1 MLSFVDIDREH
12 DLAYIL
18 LRPELRG
25 RRGAVARS
33 VRAAEDIVLDLDESG
48 HLIGIELLNASARL
62 DVDELETAARD
73 IIAGVTEAAEMLRV
87 EKSNFVRDHAN
98 KPDFPAPIA
107 ELASGRFWL
116 RSAIEHYVEEKKK
129 PSKFSRQPSSRSH
142 ATSPDLEG
150 RFHEMLVNSYWDVGR
165 ATGYWAHR
173 FRQKVVRVGGLQAAR
188 DWLARKDI
196 PSGLDRVVS
205 MGRPDL
211 ALESMVLEDP
221 WNQLFTPAELAIARD
236 RLRQAIARRQSR

>member
-33 VRAAEDIVLDLDESG
+33 VRVADDIVLDLDESG

-62 DVDELETAARD
+62 DVDELKTATRE
-73 IIAGVTEAAEMLRV
+73 IIVGVKEAAEMLGV
-87 EKSNFVRDHAN
+87 EKSNFVRDHAS

-116 RSAIEHYVEEKKK
+116 RSAIEQYAESKRK
-129 PSKFSRQPSSRSH
+129 PSTKRVPE
-142 ATSPDLEG
+142 EG
-150 RFHEMLVNSYWDVGR
+150 TRR
-165 ATGYWAHR
+165 RRAHR
-173 FRQKVVRVGGLQAAR
+173 K
-188 DWLARKDI
+188 
-196 PSGLDRVVS
+196 
-205 MGRPDL
+205 
-211 ALESMVLEDP
+211 
-221 WNQLFTPAELAIARD
+221 
-236 RLRQAIARRQSR
+236 